1 MFFGNNTTGEIYV
14 IDLAIGQTA
23 SLFSTGPVSSFNDG
37 AKVTTIDTD
46 GSALK
51 FRDTDTDGIADH
63 LDLDS
68 DNDGISDL
76 IESGQNASVVD
87 ADGDGTHNDGDESYT
102 ADGVSNDANGGAGV
116 TPIDSLNAAGD
127 SLPDILDLDSDDD
140 GIPDTVEAQ
149 PTSNYSSTGGEV
161 DANGVN
167 TAVGLVTPEDTDGD
181 STPDYL
187 DTDSDDNLGDKDG
200 DDTSEAGVS
209 TPTDATYKDPDGSI
223 NDPINDLTNDDLD
236 FSDADYRSLDI
247 APNNPPTIPVTT
259 FNAAENQTAVGD
271 ITATDTED
279 STEGAPN
286 GLTYEITGNGAD
298 DGKFDINSNTG
309 VLTFK
314 VAPDF
319 ENPNDAD
326 RDKIYQVEVK
336 TTDSGGLTATETIT
350 VNLTDID
357 DTPPVP
363 PTIKTPIEVDDVVD
377 TTEVEDVLV
386 EGTAEADSTIDV
398 KFTDPDGNQ
407 VTAQAT
413 TDLNGDWTLTGK
425 EVDLTPL
432 DDGPVTVEAI
442 STDKAGNPSNPVTA
456 TITLDKTPPVT
467 PTIKTPI
474 EVDDIVDAVEVSDVL
489 VEGTAEADST
499 IDVKF
504 TDPDGNQVTAQAA
517 TDPNGDWTLTGK
529 EVDLTPLDDG
539 PVTVEAISTDKAGN
553 PSNPVTAT
561 ITLDKTPP
569 VPPTIK
575 TPIEVDDIVDAVEVG
590 DVLVEGKAEPD
601 STIDVKFTD
610 PAGNEVTAQ
619 VTTDSNGDWTLTGN
633 EVDLTPLDDGP
644 VTVEAISTDEA
655 GNPSSPVTA
664 PITLDK
670 TPPETPTITTPIE
683 GDDIVDAV
691 EVGDVLVEGKAEAES
706 TIDVKFTDPDGN
718 QVTAQATTDLNGD
731 WTLTGKE
738 VDLTPLDD
746 GPVTVE
752 AISTDKAGNPSDP
765 VTETITLDKTPPVT
779 PTIKTPI
786 EVDDV
791 VDATEFEDVLVEGTA
806 EADSTIDVK
815 FTDPDGNQVTA
826 QATTDPNG
834 DWTLTGKEVDL
845 TPLDDGPV
853 TVEAISTDKAGN
865 PSNPVTATITLDKTP
880 PVTPT
885 IKTPIEVDDIVDA
898 VEVSDVLVEGTAEAD
913 STIDVKFTDPDGNQV
928 TAQATTDPN
937 GDWTLTG
944 KEVDLTPLDD
954 GPVTVEAISTDK
966 AGNPS
971 NPVTATITLDK
982 TPPVT
987 PTIKTPIE
995 VDDIVDAVEV
1005 GDVLVEGKAEADST
1019 IDVKFTDPAG
1029 NEVTAQVTTDPNGDW
1044 TLNGN
1049 EVDLTPLDDGPVTVE
1064 AISTDEAGNPSS
1076 PVTAPIT
1083 LDKTPPVTPTIT
1095 TPIEGDDIVDAVEVG
1110 DVLVEG
1116 KAEAD
1121 STIDVKFTDP
1131 AGNEVTAQVTTDPNG
1146 DWTLTGNEVD
1156 LTPLD
1161 DGPVTVEAIST
1172 DEAGNPS
1179 SPVTAPITLDK
1190 TPPETPTITTPI
1202 EGDDIVDAVEVGDVL
1217 VEGTAEADST
1227 IDVKFTDPA
1236 GNEVTAQV
1244 TTDPNGDW
1252 TLTGSEV
1259 NLTPLDDGPVTIEV
1273 ISTDKAGNPSDP
1285 ITETITL
1292 DKTPPVTPTIK
1303 TPIEVDD
1310 IVDAVEVSDVLVEG
1324 TAEAESTIDV
1334 KFTDPDGNQV
1344 TAKVKTDPN
1353 GDWNLTGSEV
1363 NLTPLDDGPVT
1374 IEVISTD
1381 KAGNPS
1387 DPITETITL
1396 DKTPPETPT
1405 ITTPIE
1411 GDDIVD
1417 AVEVG
1422 DVLVE
1427 GKAEADSTIDVKF
1440 TDPAGNEVTAQ
1451 VTTDSNGDW
1460 TLTGNEVDLTPL
1472 DDGPVTVEAIS
1483 TDEAGNPSS
1492 PVTAPITLDKTPP
1505 VPPTIKTPI
1514 EVDDIVDAVEVGDVL
1529 VEGKAEPDSTIDV
1542 KFTDPAGNEVTAQV
1556 TTDSNGDWTLTGNE
1570 VDLTPLDDG
1579 PVTVEAISTDE
1590 AGNPSSPV
1598 TAPITL
1604 DKTPPVPPT
1613 IKTPIEVDD
1622 IVDAVEVG
1630 DVLVEGK
1637 AEPDSTIDVKFTDP
1651 AGNEVTAQVTTDSNG
1666 DWTLTGNEV
1675 DLTPLDDGPV
1685 TVEAIS
1691 TDGASNPSSLLT
1703 ATVNKDTSIATPITP
1718 DLEVAD
1724 DTGVSDTDDITS
1736 ETTPTFTTPAG
1747 TATPGDTV
1755 TLYADG
1761 KPVGTAT
1768 VEDDG
1773 SYQVTP
1779 DNPLPE
1785 GIQDIAVTF
1794 TDPSGNQSPLSPVLV
1809 VTIDSSST
1817 PPTIT
1822 TPIEGD
1828 NIILVAEQAD
1838 VLLEGTAEPE
1848 SIVDVKFTDPNGKEI
1863 TTKTTTDSDGNWTLD
1878 GQEVDLTELDDGEIT
1893 VSATST
1899 DKAGNQSESVTE
1911 SVTKDITLDAPI
1923 APDLQATDDSGVSD
1937 TDDITSE
1944 TTPTFTAPAQTAT
1957 PGDTVTLYADGK
1969 PVGTTTVEAD
1979 GSYSIAPD
1987 SPLSEGKFDIGV
1999 TFKDSTGPNATES
2012 PLSPVL
2018 PVTIDNSTSEPIITT
2033 PQKTDDTTP
2042 EITGTA
2048 EPGAI
2053 VTVGVDAGDDGT
2065 PETTYETITD
2075 VEGNWNIDLE
2085 TTAPNTGSSPELN
2098 DGDVPTITVTAT
2110 DEAGNT
2116 SPEVSKSLEID
2127 IDIPALTPPTITSPA
2142 TTSDTTPKITGT
2154 AQPNIKLSLEI
2165 DADDDGTPEATYET
2179 TADPQ
2184 GNWSINLETAT
2195 PTNSVVFTFNNGD
2208 KPTINI
2214 IAIDNAGNSSDAAT
2228 QQLIID
2234 QAVTDAPVINSPTIT
2249 NDTTPEITGTAQPGI
2264 NLIIEIDSDGDDTP
2278 EATYQITTNDQ
2289 GRWRINLETTKP
2301 STGSTPKLSDG
2312 DRVDITAIAISP
2324 DDNNSL
2330 EVNQK
2335 LTIDT
2340 TAPTITINPLTT
2352 RDKTPEIVGTVN
2364 DPQAKISITID
2375 GINYDGINNGDGS
2388 WVLTDNTIANPL
2400 ANGNYSI
2407 IASATDPAGN
2417 FSQSEDKLVIA
2428 APLPKDDNIRIPRG
2442 PSGDIRIDVLA
2453 NDLDLQGEILSIIDV
2468 KQPKNGRVSIDDNGT
2483 PNDSSDDRLVYTPST
2498 TTTNNVVIE
2507 QSNISKGV
2515 FSLAGDSFQDSFS
2528 YTVRDSSGNEQT
2540 ATVNVQDQVKLKF
2553 NLDVNNADWRNE
2565 IGIFKVDD
2573 AAGTING
2580 IAPGEPGYIEAAL
2593 SSGQVIFSA
2602 LSQRSQLFGQNPTRI
2617 IDSFSS
2623 NDNLGFFLVQNSTAD
2638 AVLAGG
2644 GATVIF
2650 GSATGNGDQF
2660 QNLNAAQIA
2669 SGKFSLNWEDTTGGG
2684 DQDFNDLGLTVETT
2698 TEDTPLGS
2706 ALQGGQNRELI
2717 DVTETNS
2724 AVVSTQK
2731 VIATMEVFGDSA
2743 FDNIAGLYRI
2753 TDETGTIFDSVT
2765 GQTFNPGDQ
2774 GYADAALRQSVGQ
2787 FGEDDTGA
2795 TITLDGDALYAPY
2808 LLADGSTDNIYFAF
2822 LRC

>member
-1 MFFGNNTTGEIYV
+1 M
-14 IDLAIGQTA
+14 
-23 SLFSTGPVSSFNDG
+23 
-37 AKVTTIDTD
+37 
-46 GSALK
+46 
-51 FRDTDTDGIADH
+51 
-63 LDLDS
+63 
-68 DNDGISDL
+68 
-76 IESGQNASVVD
+76 
-87 ADGDGTHNDGDESYT
+87 
-102 ADGVSNDANGGAGV
+102 
-116 TPIDSLNAAGD
+116 NAAGD

-149 PTSNYSSTGGEV
+149 STSKYTSTGGAV

-187 DTDSDDNLGDKDG
+187 DTDSDDNLGDNDG

-236 FSDADYRSLDI
+236 FSDVDYRSLDI

-279 STEGAPN
+279 STEGVPN

-298 DGKFDINSNTG
+298 DGKFDIDSNTG

-326 RDKIYQVEVK
+326 QNKIYQVEVK

-350 VNLTDID
+350 VNLTDVD
-357 DTPPVP
+357 DTPPV
-363 PTIKTPIEVDDVVD
+363 
-377 TTEVEDVLV
+377 
-386 EGTAEADSTIDV
+386 
-398 KFTDPDGNQ
+398 Q
-407 VTAQAT
+407 
-413 TDLNGDWTLTGK
+413 
-425 EVDLTPL
+425 
-432 DDGPVTVEAI
+432 
-442 STDKAGNPSNPVTA
+442 
-456 TITLDKTPPVT
+456 
-467 PTIKTPI
+467 
-474 EVDDIVDAVEVSDVL
+474 
-489 VEGTAEADST
+489 
-499 IDVKF
+499 
-504 TDPDGNQVTAQAA
+504 
-517 TDPNGDWTLTGK
+517 
-529 EVDLTPLDDG
+529 
-539 PVTVEAISTDKAGN
+539 
-553 PSNPVTAT
+553 
-561 ITLDKTPP
+561 
-569 VPPTIK
+569 PTIK

-590 DVLVEGKAEPD
+590 DVLVEGSAEPD
-601 STIDVKFTD
+601 STIDIKFAD
-610 PAGNEVTAQ
+610 PDGNEVTAQ
-619 VTTDSNGDWTLTGN
+619 TTTDSNGDWTLTGS

-644 VTVEAISTDEA
+644 VTVEAISTDA
-655 GNPSSPVTA
+655 
-664 PITLDK
+664 
-670 TPPETPTITTPIE
+670 
-683 GDDIVDAV
+683 
-691 EVGDVLVEGKAEAES
+691 
-706 TIDVKFTDPDGN
+706 
-718 QVTAQATTDLNGD
+718 
-731 WTLTGKE
+731 
-738 VDLTPLDD
+738 
-746 GPVTVE
+746 
-752 AISTDKAGNPSDP
+752 AGNPSDP
-765 VTETITLDKTPPVT
+765 VTE
-779 PTIKTPI
+779 
-786 EVDDV
+786 
-791 VDATEFEDVLVEGTA
+791 
-806 EADSTIDVK
+806 
-815 FTDPDGNQVTA
+815 
-826 QATTDPNG
+826 
-834 DWTLTGKEVDL
+834 
-845 TPLDDGPV
+845 
-853 TVEAISTDKAGN
+853 
-865 PSNPVTATITLDKTP
+865 
-880 PVTPT
+880 
-885 IKTPIEVDDIVDA
+885 
-898 VEVSDVLVEGTAEAD
+898 
-913 STIDVKFTDPDGNQV
+913 
-928 TAQATTDPN
+928 
-937 GDWTLTG
+937 
-944 KEVDLTPLDD
+944 
-954 GPVTVEAISTDK
+954 
-966 AGNPS
+966 
-971 NPVTATITLDK
+971 TITLDK

-1005 GDVLVEGKAEADST
+1005 GDVLVEGTAEPDNT
-1019 IDVKFTDPAG
+1019 IDIKFADPDG
-1029 NEVTAQVTTDPNGDW
+1029 NEITAQTTTDPNGDW
-1044 TLNGN
+1044 NLTGS
-1049 EVDLTPLDDGPVTVE
+1049 EVDLNPLDDGPVTVE
-1064 AISTDEAGNPSS
+1064 VISTDAAGNPSD
-1076 PVTAPIT
+1076 PITETIT
-1083 LDKTPPVTPTIT
+1083 LDKTPPITPTIK
-1095 TPIEGDDIVDAVEVG
+1095 TPIEVDDV
-1110 DVLVEG
+1110 
-1116 KAEAD
+1116 
-1121 STIDVKFTDP
+1121 
-1131 AGNEVTAQVTTDPNG
+1131 
-1146 DWTLTGNEVD
+1146 
-1156 LTPLD
+1156 
-1161 DGPVTVEAIST
+1161 
-1172 DEAGNPS
+1172 
-1179 SPVTAPITLDK
+1179 
-1190 TPPETPTITTPI
+1190 
-1202 EGDDIVDAVEVGDVL
+1202 VDAVEVGDVL
-1217 VEGTAEADST
+1217 VEGTAEPDST
-1227 IDVKFTDPA
+1227 IDIKFADPN
-1236 GNEVTAQV
+1236 GNQVTAQT

-1259 NLTPLDDGPVTIEV
+1259 DLTPLDDGPVTIEV
-1273 ISTDKAGNPSDP
+1273 ISTDKAGNPSDPP

-1310 IVDAVEVSDVLVEG
+1310 IVDAVEVGDVLVEG
-1324 TAEAESTIDV
+1324 TAEPDSTIDIKFADPNGNEITAQTTTDPNGDWNLTGNEV
-1334 KFTDPDGNQV
+1334 DLTLLDDGPVTVEVISTDKAENPSDPITATITLDKTTPITPTIKTPIEVDDIVDFVEVGDVLIEGTAEPDSTIDIKFTDPDGNQV
-1344 TAKVKTDPN
+1344 TANVKTDPN
-1353 GDWNLTGSEV
+1353 GDWTLIGNEVDLTLLG
-1363 NLTPLDDGPVT
+1363 DGPVT
-1374 IEVISTD
+1374 VEVISTD

-1387 DPITETITL
+1387 DP
-1396 DKTPPETPT
+1396 
-1405 ITTPIE
+1405 
-1411 GDDIVD
+1411 
-1417 AVEVG
+1417 
-1422 DVLVE
+1422 
-1427 GKAEADSTIDVKF
+1427 
-1440 TDPAGNEVTAQ
+1440 
-1451 VTTDSNGDW
+1451 VTT
-1460 TLTGNEVDLTPL
+1460 
-1472 DDGPVTVEAIS
+1472 
-1483 TDEAGNPSS
+1483 
-1492 PVTAPITLDKTPP
+1492 
-1505 VPPTIKTPI
+1505 
-1514 EVDDIVDAVEVGDVL
+1514 
-1529 VEGKAEPDSTIDV
+1529 
-1542 KFTDPAGNEVTAQV
+1542 
-1556 TTDSNGDWTLTGNE
+1556 
-1570 VDLTPLDDG
+1570 
-1579 PVTVEAISTDE
+1579 
-1590 AGNPSSPV
+1590 
-1598 TAPITL
+1598 
-1604 DKTPPVPPT
+1604 
-1613 IKTPIEVDD
+1613 
-1622 IVDAVEVG
+1622 
-1630 DVLVEGK
+1630 
-1637 AEPDSTIDVKFTDP
+1637 
-1651 AGNEVTAQVTTDSNG
+1651 
-1666 DWTLTGNEV
+1666 
-1675 DLTPLDDGPV
+1675 
-1685 TVEAIS
+1685 
-1691 TDGASNPSSLLT
+1691 
-1703 ATVNKDTSIATPITP
+1703 TVNKDTSVATPIAP
-1718 DLEVAD
+1718 DLEATD

-1736 ETTPTFTTPAG
+1736 EATPTFTTPAG

-1761 KPVGTAT
+1761 QPVGTAT

-1773 SYQVTP
+1773 SYQITP
-1779 DNPLPE
+1779 DKPLPE
-1785 GIQDIAVTF
+1785 GIQDIVVTF
-1794 TDPSGNQSPLSPVLV
+1794 TDLSGNQSPLSPVLP

-1817 PPTIT
+1817 SPTIT

-1828 NIILVAEQAD
+1828 NVILVTEQAD
-1838 VLLEGTAEPE
+1838 VLLEGTAE
-1848 SIVDVKFTDPNGKEI
+1848 SDSTVDVKFTDSNGKEI

-1969 PVGTTTVEAD
+1969 VIGTTTVEAD

-1999 TFKDSTGPNATES
+1999 TFKDSTDLNATES

-2018 PVTIDNSTSEPIITT
+2018 AVIIDNSTSEPIITT

-2053 VTVGVDAGDDGT
+2053 VTVGVDADDDGT
-2065 PETTYETITD
+2065 PETTYETITN

-2085 TTAPNTGSSPELN
+2085 TTAPNTGSSTALN
-2098 DGDVPTITVTAT
+2098 DGDVPTITATAT

-2127 IDIPALTPPTITSPA
+2127 IDIPALSPPTITSPA

-2165 DADDDGTPEATYET
+2165 DTDDDGTPESTYET

-2184 GNWSINLETAT
+2184 GDWSINLETAT
-2195 PTNSVVFTFNNGD
+2195 PTNGVVPTFNNGD
-2208 KPTINI
+2208 KLTIKI
-2214 IAIDNAGNSSDAAT
+2214 IAIGNAGNSSDAAT

-2249 NDTTPEITGTAQPGI
+2249 NDATPEITGTAQPGI
-2264 NLIIEIDSDGDDTP
+2264 NLTIEIDSDGDDTP

-2289 GRWRINLETTKP
+2289 GRWRINLETAKP
-2301 STGSTPKLSDG
+2301 TTGSTPKLSDG
-2312 DRVDITAIAISP
+2312 DRVGIAAIAISP
-2324 DDNNSL
+2324 DGNNSL

-2417 FSQSEDKLVIA
+2417 FSQSEDQLVIA

-2483 PNDSSDDRLVYTPST
+2483 PNDSSDDRLVYTPGAS
-2498 TTTNNVVIE
+2498 TTNNVVIE

-2540 ATVNVQDQVKLKF
+2540 ATVNVEDQVKLKF

-2565 IGIFKVDD
+2565 VGIFKVDD

-2593 SSGQVIFSA
+2593 SSGEVIFSA
-2602 LSQRSQLFGQNPTRI
+2602 LSQKSQLFGQNPTRI

-2669 SGKFSLNWEDTTGGG
+2669 SGQFSLNWEDTTGGG

-2698 TEDTPLGS
+2698 TEDGPLGS

-2717 DVTETNS
+2717 DITETNS
-2724 AVVSTQK
+2724 AVTSTQK

-2753 TDETGTIFDSVT
+2753 TDESGTIIDSLT
-2765 GQTFNPGDQ
+2765 GQTLNPGDQ
-2774 GYADAALRQSVGQ
+2774 GYAQAALRQSVGE
-2787 FGEDDTGA
+2787 FSEDDTGI

-2808 LLADGSTDNIYFAF
+2808 LLADGNTDDIYFAF
-2822 LRC
+2822 LGANSDGVDHIRLLGDNTFGFEDLRGGGDQSFDDLVVRMNLTIA